1 MPAIH
6 SCNSKNTIVWKRG
19 TNLSSYRRSWSSL
32 DSTWQNA
39 AGKEAIC
46 LDHHHICFTAKLF
59 CITVFTRFPH
69 STYLRQV
76 HYADRQITI
85 NMHFKRPQPPSILQQ
100 PCRPFTVGGK
110 FTKLAETALPFNEG
124 LGSNVSHSASH
135 TLDLSSSLRPYKS
148 SSCIAQLHISKSFPW
163 DILRHPRHSVSC
175 LLQDHTWWRL
185 AVGVRSLD
193 LLS

>member
-1 MPAIH
+1 VKAGHQFVIIPEKLIFFGFCLAEC
-6 SCNSKNTIVWKRG
+6 SRERS
-19 TNLSSYRRSWSSL
+19 NLSWSSSHL
-32 DSTWQNA
+32 FHS
-39 AGKEAIC
+39 
-46 LDHHHICFTAKLF
+46 KLF